1 MNPGPTTR
9 NLILTGLVGALVIAI
24 LVMTNR
30 HASVLALVLG
40 TAVFVALWA
49 GLMTRWAQ
57 HWPNR

>member
-9 NLILTGLVGALVIAI
+9 NLLLTGLVGALVIAI

-30 HASVLALVLG
+30 HPSVLALVLG
-40 TAVFVALWA
+40 TVVFVGLWA
-49 GLMTRWAQ
+49 GLMTRWVQ